1 MSEALLSV
9 LHISLAVRAD
19 DSGLGKTYVDI
30 GPWVEIAFRVMQVYF
45 GAGLKDYGTYL
56 SN

>member
-9 LHISLAVRAD
+9 LHVSLTD
-19 DSGLGKTYVDI
+19 DSGLGKAFVDI

-56 SN
+56 AN

>member
-9 LHISLAVRAD
+9 LHISLGMGAD
-19 DSGLGKTYVDI
+19 DSGLEKTYVDI
-30 GPWVEIAFRVMQVYF
+30 GPWIEIAFRVMQVYF

-56 SN
+56 AN